1 MRRFIVGLLATVG
14 ALTLL
19 AIGGIAAYIA
29 SGPFAAK
36 PLAKPIVLSIDL
48 RKVPP
53 EATST
58 GLLRGGLFGG
68 SRDIVDTVQLL
79 WQAADDPR
87 VVGLFVDIGDES
99 AGLARVQ
106 ELREA
111 IARFRG
117 KGKFAIGF
125 AEFAGQRRHALRR
138 LLPRLGAGADLAAA
152 ERRLRRG
159 RHRRRDAVPKDR
171 ARQARRA
178 GRGRQTL
185 RIQERA
191 RHASWTPAI
200 PAPPARTCSSCSTA
214 SMASS

>member
-14 ALTLL
+14 ALTLI

-53 EATST
+53 EAAST

-125 AEFAGQRRHALRR
+125 AESLGSGGTHFADYYL
-138 LLPRLGAGADLAAA
+138 
-152 ERRLRRG
+152 
-159 RHRRRDAVPKDR
+159 
-171 ARQARRA
+171 
-178 GRGRQTL
+178 
-185 RIQERA
+185 
-191 RHASWTPAI
+191 
-200 PAPPARTCSSCSTA
+200 
-214 SMASS
+214 ASSLEQIWLQPSGGFAVAGIAVQTPFIKTGLDKLGVQVEGGKRYEDRKSVV